1 MTVYFYWL
9 SSTDA
14 EFKSLSAH
22 VSVEAIEFTVDLK
35 SAENRYNE
43 MKDGG
48 IYNFYYFFIK
58 YRNIGLE
65 YEIIRREIKFY
76 VDWCTAQGI
85 IMQINHEID
94 EKLNSFATWKVAP
107 ISNFDRLGPENS
119 YRNVILYL

>member
-1 MTVYFYWL
+1 M
-9 SSTDA
+9 
-14 EFKSLSAH
+14 
-22 VSVEAIEFTVDLK
+22 SVEAIEFIVDLK
-35 SAENRYNE
+35 LAENRYNE

-119 YRNVILYL
+119 YSNVILYL